1 MSNETRV
8 LVLDDEIALL
18 YTLTHFWKACG
29 YTVYPVMQAAEA
41 SAHLRCGL
49 VDLAIL
55 DVGAHGLRIAREA
68 MANDVPTI
76 LMSGYPVIIEIG
88 AVGEVLRKPFTF
100 ETLKSNIEMAM
111 AGRGRNGSAEAERAN
126 EQNAPGRLP
135 SYPSCNF
142 RIISELTCRAA
153 RGSALS

>member
-1 MSNETRV
+1 MHNETRI

-18 YTLTHFWKACG
+18 DTLTGYLKDCG
-29 YTVYPVMQAAEA
+29 YTVYPVTQAAEA

-68 MANDVPTI
+68 MTNGVPTI

-88 AVGEVLRKPFTF
+88 AVGEVLRKPFPL
-100 ETLKSNIEMAM
+100 ETLKINIEKAM
-111 AGRGRNGSAEAERAN
+111 AGHVRNGSAKVERAMD
-126 EQNAPGRLP
+126 QPAPGQLP
-135 SYPSCNF
+135 S
-142 RIISELTCRAA
+142 
-153 RGSALS
+153 SA